1 VVLLYSIFLLCLP
14 KERYGLNSAE
24 LSLLLVSEVRLVP
37 VQDLLLILAHAGDIC
52 TFCPKILTQGV
63 S

>member
-1 VVLLYSIFLLCLP
+1 VVLLQYFFYLCLP

-37 VQDLLLILAHAGDIC
+37 VQDLLLIL
-52 TFCPKILTQGV
+52 TQEAFV
-63 S
+63 LSVPRF